1 MSESIKL
8 NGDKYID
15 ASGVYDSAKGK
26 TQSQINGDLNSHIII
41 RQFTSTLSY
50 EYGVNGAIDINI
62 SISQVDGYT
71 PILAVYAGN
80 DKTNLIFASQSSRSI
95 GSTETSVGF
104 WTANAS
110 SSEAFSGVK
119 HSCYVLYQKNV

>member
-8 NGDKYID
+8 NEGKFID

-41 RQFTSTLSY
+41 RKFTSTLSY
-50 EYGVNGAIDINI
+50 DYVVNGVKDINI
-62 SISQVDGYT
+62 PISQVDGYT

-80 DKTNLIFASQSSRSI
+80 DKNNYIFSSQSSI
-95 GSTETSVGF
+95 GISSTASNVGF
-104 WTANAS
+104 WTTNAS
-110 SSEAFSGVK
+110 NSSAINGVK